1 MPALFLG
8 PAFFVSVRRF
18 CFLFALWVLSRA
30 GRGRI
35 LLVFFCSTVLLYV
48 ILRAAISKPL
58 ASILGSPS
66 LRFRF
71 FSCRSAELFRV
82 NNFCFIFAPGNFTP
96 GVTGA
101 TAFVSVVC
109 RFSSP
114 LAA

>member
-18 CFLFALWVLSRA
+18 CLLFALWVLSRA
-30 GRGRI
+30 RRGRI

-58 ASILGSPS
+58 ALISGRVTLRSRPS
-66 LRFRF
+66 
-71 FSCRSAELFRV
+71 SSRSGGLFRV

-96 GVTGA
+96 GVTGV
-101 TAFVSVVC
+101 TAPVSVVC